1 MNIRNNEIERS
12 IEIEDGLK
20 SQYLNLKILMV
31 VLLINSII
39 NLVRSIKTGEDILSL
54 VWIVFSSI
62 AIVYFYTLRFKKST
76 LEKIPV
82 KDIIKLRDKS
92 IFGRKRYSL
101 ELSNGKRRDLI
112 QIKKP
117 AEIKELRKL
126 LSDAGFI
133 IEM

>member
-1 MNIRNNEIERS
+1 MNIRYNEIERS